1 MKIRI
6 IIASVIVLVLSVL
19 VILTLQKSEGKRL
32 EITTTETLTENT
44 KNETTTSTTS
54 QTMTKKTTTKKITTK
69 VVPIVKVSENEITS
83 YLYQRVLAYGW
94 NTEDYNAVVN
104 IIIKESGFNPN
115 AVNKKSG
122 ACGLF
127 QACPCKD
134 AIKEYPDYMTNYKSQ
149 IEWGLKYIKNRPN
162 YGTPT
167 KAWAFWQTHH
177 WY

>member
-6 IIASVIVLVLSVL
+6 IIASVIVLALSVL
-19 VILTLQKSEGKRL
+19 VILTLQKSDVKRF
-32 EITTTETLTENT
+32 ETTTTTIPVDTTET
-44 KNETTTSTTS
+44 TTTTKTATT
-54 QTMTKKTTTKKITTK
+54 TKKTTTKKITTK

-127 QACPCKD
+127 QAYPCKD